1 MSQSDWQDYWAK
13 AKESLED
20 AKVGAQQH
28 RYNSA
33 INRPYYA
40 VLQGMMAALVRH
52 AVLEPRHKRH
62 GEIIGAFI
70 RKFAIRKKHLPSS
83 FRSIPQELQ
92 QLRRIADYEPTLSTK
107 KSAARATRQ
116 AGDFLGKI
124 ETLLEMG
131 NQ

>member
-1 MSQSDWQDYWAK
+1 MPQSDWQDYWAK

-20 AKVGAQQH
+20 ALVGVQQR

-33 INRPYYA
+33 INRAYYA
-40 VLQGMMAALVRH
+40 VLQGMMAALVQH
-52 AVLEPRHKRH
+52 AVLEPRYKRH

-116 AGDFLGKI
+116 AGDFLRRI
-124 ETLLEMG
+124 EVLLKLG